1 MNALRSCIGHAAAV
15 LQRHRAIAAFDDG
28 DGHGAG
34 FDRLRR
40 QNCLLQSLGVVFRDI
55 PGGIAGLDILRDRE
69 PGCVLIDMDAAGA
82 AVAGL
87 GDLPIGRVVMPVVV
101 MSAHAEVA
109 VVVDAMRL
117 GACDFLTKPLDR
129 EVVAASLVRVFD
141 RLGGARETY
150 WRRQQARA
158 RIEALSDREHDIL
171 RGLLAGRANKALAF
185 ALGTRL
191 MTKLGVQSLAQ
202 AIRMAFDAGIDLD
215 TRGDP
220 VKAGNANNAAP
231 DEQRPPVATI
241 AAERCYG

>member
-1 MNALRSCIGHAAAV
+1 MKNDRIV
-15 LQRHRAIAAFDDG
+15 YFVDRVDG
-28 DGHGAG
+28 D
-34 FDRLRR
+34 R
-40 QNCLLQSLGVVFRDI
+40 QGVNCLLQSLGVVFRDI

-185 ALGTRL
+185 ALGISIRTVEMHRSRL